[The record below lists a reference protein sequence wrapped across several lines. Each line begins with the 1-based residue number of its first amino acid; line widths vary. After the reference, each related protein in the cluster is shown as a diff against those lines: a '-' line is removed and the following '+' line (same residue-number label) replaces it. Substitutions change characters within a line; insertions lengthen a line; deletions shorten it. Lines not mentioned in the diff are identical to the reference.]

1 LLIALRRRIRH
12 VDGVEITSTVAR
24 VLVASAVVGAVIWT
38 IWRPLD
44 SALGRSFPAQ
54 LVTLGV
60 PLGAAVAVY
69 LVCARLLQV
78 RELDVLLSLRTR
90 LRRA

>member
-1 LLIALRRRIRH
+1 
-12 VDGVEITSTVAR
+12 VS
-24 VLVASAVVGAVIWT
+24 SAVVGAVAWS

-54 LVTLGV
+54 VVSLGTA
-60 PLGAAVAVY
+60 LGAAVAVY
-69 LVCARLLQV
+69 LLCTRLLQV
-78 RELDVLLSLRTR
+78 RELDALLSLRSR